1 MIHFLKEDDFPFC
14 FRVRRLVPSRYFRVF
29 GLIHILG
36 LGLGCCAQGSM
47 SPPRPRELQNISKQ
61 KQCNLNFPVSII
73 RFVDFTDS
81 GFRVRHWWSA
91 GALDWLFCAY
101 CG

>member
-1 MIHFLKEDDFPFC
+1 
-14 FRVRRLVPSRYFRVF
+14 
-29 GLIHILG
+29 
-36 LGLGCCAQGSM
+36 M